1 MMQLLLSILAV
12 FVISNGIRTVTK
24 GEMTVSGTKTLV
36 GPKARAMG
44 FATVTAGIGILGFAF
59 VVMPYLLKS

>member
-24 GEMTVSGTKTLV
+24 GELVVSGNKTLV
-36 GPKARAMG
+36 GPQARARG
-44 FATVTAGIGILGFAF
+44 FAAVTAGIAILGFAF
-59 VVMPYLLKS
+59 VLMPYLLR